1 LIFSRKEKD
10 MASAI
15 DDTGHLSFGPNDQ
28 MIRRLTELG
37 IEWDIQTLP
46 LACIDLHDNT
56 YQTRFDAGS
65 ADEEYVLRYKD
76 SYHMGEH
83 LPMPLVVV
91 PFSSRNVQQAAASP
105 CCGRHRLEAARR
117 AGAKTA
123 TFLRAL
129 PKHQGD
135 IDALRDL
142 SLFDNAANGKS
153 VSTDETYGY
162 CSHEVI
168 AKHGGLSAGMPDSKF
183 ITNVFRRWD
192 GRGIHRQR
200 LVLHVKSLLAKMKCN
215 SIGLAT
221 PAGHIDGFA
230 KMWSWSADPAFD
242 ALAKAVCPAADE
254 PDMWK
259 ALSAARR
266 KSAAEALSEV
276 ANARRGYRG
285 SPAQP
290 QDAAT
295 VVMWRCRDIRKV
307 LSKLESDM
315 ALDFAMLDSIESQVE
330 GIYAETHEVVSRLRA
345 KIGGL
350 VHA

>member
-1 LIFSRKEKD
+1 

-15 DDTGHLSFGPNDQ
+15 DDTGHLEFAPNDQ
-28 MIRRLTELG
+28 MIRRLSELG

-46 LACIDLHDNT
+46 ITAIDLVDNT

-65 ADEEYVLRYKD
+65 ADEEYVLRYKEA
-76 SYHMGEH
+76 YRNGER
-83 LPMPLVVV
+83 LPMPLVVT
-91 PFSSRNVQQAAASP
+91 PFSHRNLKEAASSP

-153 VSTDETYGY
+153 ISSDETYAY
-162 CSHEVI
+162 CAHEVI
-168 AKHGGLSAGMPDSKF
+168 SKNGGLSAGMPDSKF
-183 ITNVFRRWD
+183 IAKMFRRWD

-200 LVLHVKSLLAKMKCN
+200 LVLHIRSLLAKMRCN

-221 PAGHIDGFA
+221 PAGHIDHFA
-230 KMWSWSADPAFD
+230 SLWAWDSDPAFD
-242 ALAKAVCPAADE
+242 ALAKAVCPAADQ
-254 PDMWK
+254 PDVWK
-259 ALSAARR
+259 ALLESKRKRRTAAD
-266 KSAAEALSEV
+266 ALAEV
-276 ANARRGYRG
+276 ANARRGYHMTDARR
-285 SPAQP
+285 
-290 QDAAT
+290 QDAAL
-295 VVMWRCRDIRKV
+295 VMGWRCKEFRKF
-307 LSKLESDM
+307 LSGLDTNM
-315 ALDFAMLDSIESQVE
+315 ALDFAALDSIETQIDE
-330 GIYAETHEVVSRLRA
+330 IHAETHEAISRLRA